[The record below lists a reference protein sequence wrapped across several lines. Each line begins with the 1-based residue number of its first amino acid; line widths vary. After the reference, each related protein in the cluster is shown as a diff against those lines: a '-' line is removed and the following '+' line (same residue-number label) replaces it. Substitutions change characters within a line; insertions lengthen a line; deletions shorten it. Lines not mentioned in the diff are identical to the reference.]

1 MRAVCK
7 ALSDE
12 QHKDGGRK
20 TGMGR
25 KLHPLHGM
33 HLRMPGRV
41 HRIQKR
47 QQKAPALPVRKIVY
61 LGFYL
66 TSLIKYSRIA
76 AASTA

>member
-1 MRAVCK
+1 
-7 ALSDE
+7 
-12 QHKDGGRK
+12 
-20 TGMGR
+20 MGR
-25 KLHPLHGM
+25 KLHPLHGLY
-33 HLRMPGRV
+33 LRMPGRV

-47 QQKAPALPVRKIVY
+47 QQKAPALLVRKIVY

>member
-1 MRAVCK
+1 MRTLRK
-7 ALSDE
+7 ALPAE

-47 QQKAPALPVRKIVY
+47 QQKAPALLVRKI
-61 LGFYL
+61 GEH
-66 TSLIKYSRIA
+66 I
-76 AASTA
+76 